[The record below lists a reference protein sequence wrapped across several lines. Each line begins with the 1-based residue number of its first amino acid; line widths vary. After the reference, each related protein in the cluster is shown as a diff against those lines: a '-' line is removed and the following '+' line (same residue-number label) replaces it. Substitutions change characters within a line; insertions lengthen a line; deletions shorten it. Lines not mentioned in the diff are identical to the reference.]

1 MLSRIHVCLSAC
13 KDTLAD
19 KIKSKFLDLQTQILL
34 VWASYHT
41 CRLGLFTCQN
51 ASDAGDGLFQSIK
64 TSSGVQNFHRLQR
77 KSPFNPLFLKV
88 IFLEFP

>member
-1 MLSRIHVCLSAC
+1 MSAC

-19 KIKSKFLDLQTQILL
+19 DIKRKFLKLQTQILL

-41 CRLGLFTCQN
+41 RRLGLFTCQN

-64 TSSGVQNFHRLQR
+64 TSAGVQYFQRLQR
-77 KSPFNPLFLKV
+77 KSLFNPPFLSFSLDFDLKLRMN
-88 IFLEFP
+88 ID